1 MSAPRRTT
9 TLEGLVT
16 IRRILACALL
26 IFTASDVSAQ
36 DAPAADERLQ
46 YPSFLSNSFMSFSA
60 GSIGYLFTDRQLE
73 PGFIAQHVD
82 KPRLAVRVDLLGHY
96 FTKHLSVQGTYLRP
110 ARYVKYTNING
121 RGVEALVSNAYAGL
135 TMTGHIP
142 LTERVTGYVEAGG
155 GVTSRSGI
163 EVDGRTALEP
173 AHYTS
178 GMLGGGLSVSASPNT
193 DLLFSWTYLPGRRSF
208 EQPSTRFYTFGV
220 RYHMRP
226 IPTQTLQQ
234 RAQTG
239 YAWPANLVR
248 FGVTTN
254 GLGYGANTLFSSA
267 IPIFWGGDVRTG
279 HGVTLE
285 YQRNVWH
292 TGKRFA
298 FDLGVSAST
307 FSSRGRHDRFNTLS
321 GYPLFRFFFTRG
333 KDIDFYGVYSL
344 AGPTYLSRPNLDT
357 MDTGARFTFQ
367 DFMGAGVYV
376 GRNRRVNLEVNIKHF
391 SNGNL
396 STTNPGVRIPLT
408 FTAGWTF

>member
-1 MSAPRRTT
+1 MK
-9 TLEGLVT
+9 
-16 IRRILACALL
+16 IRRALAGVLILLAA
-26 IFTASDVSAQ
+26 TDVAAQ
-36 DAPAADERLQ
+36 DPPAADERLQ
-46 YPSFLSNSFMSFSA
+46 YPAFLSNSFVAFSA

-73 PGFIAQHVD
+73 PGFRAQYVQ

-96 FTKHLSVQGTYLRP
+96 FSEHLSVQGTYLRP

-135 TMTGHIP
+135 TLTGHIP
-142 LTERVTGYVEAGG
+142 ITQRVTGYVEGGG

-163 EVDGRTALEP
+163 LVDGQTALEP
-173 AHYTS
+173 AHYSS
-178 GMLGGGLSVSASPNT
+178 GMLGGGLSVNASPNT

-226 IPTQTLQQ
+226 IPSQTVDERRQS
-234 RAQTG
+234 G

-248 FGVTTN
+248 IGVTTD
-254 GLGYGANTLFSSA
+254 GMGYGANTLFSSA
-267 IPIFWGGDVRTG
+267 VPIFWGGDVRTG

-285 YQRNVWH
+285 YQRNVFH

-307 FSSRGRHDRFNTLS
+307 FTSRDRHQGFRTLS

-333 KDIDFYGVYSL
+333 KQVDFYGVYSL
-344 AGPTYLSRPNLDT
+344 AGPTYISRPEIDT
-357 MDTGARFTFQ
+357 RDTGARFTFQ

-376 GRNRRVNLEVNIKHF
+376 GRNRRVNLEVGIKHF

-396 STTNPGVRIPLT
+396 STSNPGVRIPLT